1 MRLSRPVGTLR
12 AGNGFGLNFNMLAA
26 PPVFAAAFALA
37 APVYGAPVPSQN
49 STQSSAVHFSIPP
62 SDLQTALLQLASQAD
77 VQVVANAEDTRGLST
92 KGLSGNFSI
101 QEALTRLLEG
111 SGLQYKLDSAG
122 TITVM
127 HAPAAQMHQ
136 SAVQDAP
143 GTASPSHRAASEP
156 ENLEEIVVT
165 SQKRVERLQDV
176 PLAVTAISGESLSE
190 AGINDTT
197 RLSNLTPSLTFTEGA
212 QPNNKNFRIRGIG
225 TAVFGQGFE
234 PAVSVV
240 VDGVVLAR
248 ASQGFTDLADIER
261 VEVLRGPQGTLF
273 GKNATGGVI
282 NVVTK
287 RPSSEFQATTD
298 ITVAEQQE
306 YRARASVSG
315 PLADTLSARLSG
327 YYNNVGGTIHNITY
341 DRDVNGHRDLG
352 GRGKLLWNPTDRLD
366 LLFAG
371 EYHKT
376 DANCCSSQYVL
387 VVNPVLQQVLSPVTA
402 GWNNRQEQE
411 NTLTYAN
418 SDAWTASVEGNL
430 KLDSVTLTSLSAYQ
444 DFSVINNQPIDR
456 LNTPVPLYFQAT
468 NGAFDINGGTV
479 DLHQF
484 TQELRVTS
492 PSSKTFSYVAG
503 LYFLDM
509 GLSRTFQR
517 RSGGCAPGGNPAA
530 FGLPCVVP
538 LYRSQGGFNSSL
550 GTKNTAIFGQTDFG
564 LIGNLSG
571 LLGARAQYEDLSYN
585 GSRGD
590 VRLVAGD
597 LPLVG
602 ITPSSGSGRS
612 SYAAVTGKAGLKYE
626 FSPEAQTYLTWST
639 GYKGAGYETE
649 FTADFANQD
658 PVKPERAKAWELGY
672 KAQMF
677 DGKLTLNTALFHAKY
692 QDLQVQANRGD
703 AALGLVRFVTTNAGD
718 STTRGAE
725 IELTSRPFTGLA
737 LSGGASYVDTSVDIN
752 GLACPLS
759 DQAAAPVLTGAAPIN
774 TCYRPSA
781 GVTPIQ
787 NVRGGTLP
795 NAPRWKGNLTAR
807 YDFNLPGT
815 NFRSFVQLAGNSQS
829 KINFVLEQDP
839 LTVQKGYTTADASIG
854 FYDQNDHYRLS
865 FFVRNLFDE
874 HYVTLLARSSTLST
888 ATVTPN
894 QLTGNIPKEANR
906 YFGATVGVS
915 F

>member
-1 MRLSRPVGTLR
+1 L
-12 AGNGFGLNFNMLAA
+12 
-26 PPVFAAAFALA
+26 AAAFALA
-37 APVYGAPVPSQN
+37 APVYGAPVSSQ
-49 STQSSAVHFSIPP
+49 STTQSSPVHFSIPP
-62 SDLQTALLQLASQAD
+62 SDLQSALLQLASQAD

-143 GTASPSHRAASEP
+143 GTASPPHRVASEP
-156 ENLEEIVVT
+156 ESLEEVVVT

-190 AGINDTT
+190 SGINDTT

>member
-12 AGNGFGLNFNMLAA
+12 AGNGFGLNFNRLAA

-37 APVYGAPVPSQN
+37 APVYGAPVSSQS

-143 GTASPSHRAASEP
+143 GTASPHRAASEP
-156 ENLEEIVVT
+156 ETLEEVVVT

-190 AGINDTT
+190 AGINDTS
-197 RLSNLTPSLTFTEGA
+197 RLSSLTPSLTFTEGA
-212 QPNNKNFRIRGIG
+212 QPNNRNFRIRGIG

-234 PAVSVV
+234 PSVSVV

-298 ITVAEQQE
+298 ITVAEEQE
-306 YRARASVSG
+306 YRVRTSVSG

-327 YYNNVGGTIHNITY
+327 YYNNVGGTIHNVTY

-352 GRGKLLWNPTDRLD
+352 ARGKLLWDPTDQLD
-366 LLFAG
+366 LLFTG

-376 DANCCSSQYVL
+376 DATCCSSQYVL
-387 VVNPVLQQVLSPVTA
+387 VVNPVLQQVLAPVTA
-402 GWNNRQEQE
+402 SWNNRQEQE

-430 KLDSVTLTSLSAYQ
+430 KLDSLTITSLSAYQ

-456 LNTPVPLYFQAT
+456 LNTPVPLYLPAT

-484 TQELRVTS
+484 TEELRVTS

-509 GLSRTFQR
+509 DLARTFQR

-530 FGLPCVVP
+530 FGQPCVVP

-550 GTKNTAIFGQTDFG
+550 NTKNTAIFGQTDFA
-564 LIGNLSG
+564 LVGNLSG
-571 LLGARAQYEDLSYN
+571 LLGARAQYEEIGYE
-585 GSRGD
+585 GTRGD
-590 VRLVAGD
+590 VRLVPGD

-612 SYAAVTGKAGLKYE
+612 YYTAATGKVGLKYE
-626 FSPEAQTYLTWST
+626 FSTESQTYLTWST

-692 QDLQVQANRGD
+692 HDLQVQANRGD

-718 STTRGAE
+718 STTQGVE
-725 IELTSRPFTGLA
+725 IELTSRPFTGFA

-759 DQAAAPVLTGAAPIN
+759 DQAAAPVLIGAAPIN

-781 GVTPIQ
+781 SATPIQ

-795 NAPRWKGNLTAR
+795 NAPTWKGNLTAR

-839 LTVQKGYTTADASIG
+839 LTVQKAYTTVDASIG
-854 FYDQNDHYRLS
+854 FSDQNERYRLS

-906 YFGATVGVS
+906 YFGATLGIS

>member
-1 MRLSRPVGTLR
+1 MRLSRPFGAFR
-12 AGNGFGLNFNMLAA
+12 AGNGFGIYFKMLAS
-26 PPVFAAAFALA
+26 PPVLAAAFALS
-37 APVYGAPVPSQN
+37 APVHGAPAASQ
-49 STQSSAVHFSIPP
+49 STTQSRAVHFSIAP
-62 SDLQTALLQLASQAD
+62 SDLQSALLQLASQAD

-92 KGLSGNFSI
+92 KGLSGEFSL

-111 SGLQYKLDSAG
+111 SGLQYKLDAAG
-122 TITVM
+122 TITIMREV
-127 HAPAAQMHQ
+127 AAQMHQ
-136 SAVQDAP
+136 SAAQDPP
-143 GTASPSHRAASEP
+143 GTASIHRAAYESES
-156 ENLEEIVVT
+156 LEEIVVT

-197 RLSNLTPSLTFTEGA
+197 RLSSLTPSLTFTEGA

-234 PAVSVV
+234 PSVSVV

-298 ITVAEQQE
+298 ITVAEEQE
-306 YRARASVSG
+306 YRVRASVSG
-315 PLADTLSARLSG
+315 PLADSLSARLSG
-327 YYNNVGGTIHNITY
+327 YYNDVGGNIHNITY

-352 GRGKLLWNPTDRLD
+352 ARGKLLWDPTDQLE

-402 GWNNRQEQE
+402 SWNNRQEQE
-411 NTLTYAN
+411 NTITYAN

-430 KLDSVTLTSLSAYQ
+430 KLDSLTLTSLSAYQ
-444 DFSVINNQPIDR
+444 DFSVINNQPVDR
-456 LNTPVPLYFQAT
+456 LNTPVPLYLPAT

-509 GLSRTFQR
+509 DLARTFQR

-530 FGLPCVVP
+530 FGQPCVVP

-550 GTKNTAIFGQTDFG
+550 NTKNTAIFGQTDFA
-564 LIGNLSG
+564 LVGNLSG
-571 LLGARAQYEDLSYN
+571 LLGARAQYEEIGYE
-585 GSRGD
+585 GTRGD
-590 VRLVAGD
+590 VRLVPGD

-612 SYAAVTGKAGLKYE
+612 YYTAATGKVGLKYE
-626 FSPEAQTYLTWST
+626 FSTEAQTYLTWST

-703 AALGLVRFVTTNAGD
+703 AALGIVRFVTTNAGD
-718 STTRGAE
+718 STTQGVE

-759 DQAAAPVLTGAAPIN
+759 DQAAAPVLIGAAPIN

-781 GVTPIQ
+781 SATPIQ

-815 NFRSFVQLAGNSQS
+815 NLRSFVQLAGNSQS
-829 KINFVLEQDP
+829 KINFVVEQDP
-839 LTVQKGYTTADASIG
+839 LTVQKAYTTVDASIG
-854 FYDQNDHYRLS
+854 FSDQSERYRLS

-874 HYVTLLARSSTLST
+874 HYVTLLARSTTLST

-906 YFGATVGVS
+906 YFGATLGIS